1 MGKSF
6 NEMARLLKDLIKD
19 MNNDAHNAKT
29 FKEERY
35 NNMKIT
41 MDPSKDPQPH
51 VTIQIGMSEGTYSL
65 SSQQRT
71 SGSLGPDEKYVTRW
85 MNRSGIMDSLKD
97 LWRDAVMK
105 DKESIDASQ
114 LEDIE
119 ELKKKKARDNDKR

>member
-1 MGKSF
+1 MSKTF

-19 MNNDAHNAKT
+19 MNNDAHNAKN

-35 NNMKIT
+35 NNMKLS
-41 MDPSKDPQPH
+41 MDPSKNSSPH

-85 MNRSGIMDSLKD
+85 MNRTGVMDSLKD

-114 LEDIE
+114 LGDIE
-119 ELKKKKARDNDKR
+119 ELKKKKDREKDKR

>member
-19 MNNDAHNAKT
+19 MNSDAHNAKS

-35 NNMKIT
+35 NNMKLT
-41 MDPSKDPQPH
+41 MDPAKDSTPH

-65 SSQQRT
+65 STLQRT
-71 SGSLGPDEKYVTRW
+71 TGSLGPDEKYITRW
-85 MNRSGIMDSLKD
+85 LGRTGVLDSLKD

-105 DKESIDASQ
+105 DKESVDASQ

-119 ELKKKKARDNDKR
+119 ELKKKREKDKK